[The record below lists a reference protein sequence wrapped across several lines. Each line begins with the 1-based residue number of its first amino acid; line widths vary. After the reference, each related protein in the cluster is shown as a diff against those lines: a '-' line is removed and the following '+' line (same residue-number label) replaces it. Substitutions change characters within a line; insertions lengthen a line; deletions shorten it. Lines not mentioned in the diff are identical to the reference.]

1 MPFTFRKSDIPQ
13 LDLDIDRGSGFSSWK
28 EEWNAYSAVSGL
40 EKEEPDTQYNVL
52 RLAFSRETALVVSNL
67 GLPEQNKKEVKS
79 IIKALTEHV
88 EGTVNETVERK
99 AFRKRKQQQGESFD
113 DYLVSL
119 RDLVRTCNY
128 CSDECSNKALRDQI
142 IEGLYD
148 GDTVEQLLRERKLTI
163 DGVISACRAHEST
176 KQQRADMQS
185 HVVRRTATTSY
196 RQREKITSSSPRARS
211 KEKKHEQ
218 NCGRCGRQ
226 WHKDVKNCPAKGKTC
241 LKCGRLDHFA
251 EVRCRKTSTNA
262 LVKCLLK
269 CQHS

>member
-1 MPFTFRKSDIPQ
+1 M
-13 LDLDIDRGSGFSSWK
+13 
-28 EEWNAYSAVSGL
+28 SGL
-40 EKEEPDTQYNVL
+40 EKEEPDTQYNIL

-67 GLPEQNKKEVKS
+67 GSPEQNKKEVES

-163 DGVISACRAHEST
+163 DGVISTCRAHESA
-176 KQQRADMQS
+176 KQP
-185 HVVRRTATTSY
+185 
-196 RQREKITSSSPRARS
+196 I
-211 KEKKHEQ
+211 
-218 NCGRCGRQ
+218 
-226 WHKDVKNCPAKGKTC
+226 
-241 LKCGRLDHFA
+241 
-251 EVRCRKTSTNA
+251 
-262 LVKCLLK
+262 
-269 CQHS
+269 